1 MLKYVVLMQK
11 QNRVKNSYC
20 TENKMM
26 IPSISYAEVQSDLKA
41 SLKHTT
47 DISKAQICKG

>member
-1 MLKYVVLMQK
+1 MQK

-26 IPSISYAEVQSDLKA
+26 IPSVSHAEVQSDLKA
-41 SLKHTT
+41 PLKHTT
-47 DISKAQICKG
+47 DIS

>member
-1 MLKYVVLMQK
+1 MQK

-26 IPSISYAEVQSDLKA
+26 IPSVSQAEVQSDLKA
-41 SLKHTT
+41 LLKHTT
-47 DISKAQICKG
+47 DISTVQVCKG